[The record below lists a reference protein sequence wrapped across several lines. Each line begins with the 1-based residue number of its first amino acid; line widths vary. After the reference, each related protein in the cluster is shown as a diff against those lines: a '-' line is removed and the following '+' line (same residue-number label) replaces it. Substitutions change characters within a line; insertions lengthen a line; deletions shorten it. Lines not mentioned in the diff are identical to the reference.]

1 MGKSKRRSMGQE
13 RYRPFQQL
21 IEGWVVLDTSDNSI
35 IKPEGTN
42 KQYPEQWAKH
52 KAEQLNKED

>member
-1 MGKSKRRSMGQE
+1 MGQE